1 MKYKLLLLFITTTL
15 FYFLAIAQTG
25 TGKITGTI
33 TDIKGKPIA
42 GATVILT
49 AVNDTAITKT
59 ISANDDGKFVFKTI
73 ATGQYVINVS
83 AIGYN
88 GYISSPFTMDE
99 KHILIQLPTIV
110 LQPTGQHVLKDVVV
124 TTKKPLVEHKID
136 RTIINVDA
144 MISAAGGNALD
155 VLTKSPGVM
164 VDVNGGISLYG
175 VSGVLVLIDDRPAY
189 MSAQD
194 LAAYLRS
201 LPGGM
206 IDKI

>member
-25 TGKITGTI
+25 TAKITGTI

-144 MISAAGGNALD
+144 MISAAGGNA
-155 VLTKSPGVM
+155 
-164 VDVNGGISLYG
+164 
-175 VSGVLVLIDDRPAY
+175 
-189 MSAQD
+189 
-194 LAAYLRS
+194 
-201 LPGGM
+201 
-206 IDKI
+206 